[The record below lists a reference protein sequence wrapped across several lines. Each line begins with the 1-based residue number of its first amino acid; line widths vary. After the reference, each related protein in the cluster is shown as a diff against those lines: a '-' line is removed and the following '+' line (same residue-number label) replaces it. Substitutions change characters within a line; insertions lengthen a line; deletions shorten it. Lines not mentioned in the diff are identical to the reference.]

1 MKIDHKEGRL
11 PFDLI
16 TTPFTNNMDD
26 VDQSNLTLHPERP
39 YISGSY
45 KEAQLKFNVI
55 SKNLTKFK
63 PFISKFNV
71 MNGK

>member
-1 MKIDHKEGRL
+1 MVQADLADMYSTACLLFPLVFTNKIDHKEGRL

-26 VDQSNLTLHPERP
+26 VDQSNLTLHLERP

-45 KEAQLKFNVI
+45 KEAQL
-55 SKNLTKFK
+55 
-63 PFISKFNV
+63 
-71 MNGK
+71 

>member
-26 VDQSNLTLHPERP
+26 VDQSNLTLHLERP

-45 KEAQLKFNVI
+45 KEAQL
-55 SKNLTKFK
+55 
-63 PFISKFNV
+63 
-71 MNGK
+71 